1 MDQMAQTILITGA
14 STGIGQETAKY
25 FLKKG
30 WNVAAT
36 MRNPDAATGFDAH
49 DRLKLLHLDVLDT
62 GSIDAAITATI
73 AEFGSINVLL
83 NNAGYGTQGPIEA
96 ASSEQIARQFDT
108 NVTGL
113 IAVMQ
118 AIIPHFRGNKSGT
131 IINVSSIGGRIT
143 LPFYSLYHGTKWAVE
158 GITESLTFELGQFGI
173 RMKLIEPGAIATDF
187 GGRSMDY
194 LEKEGLDAYDDM
206 LARFNKARD
215 EAVKS
220 SAAPI
225 DVAKVIYKA
234 ATDNSSRLRYLVG
247 KDAKLFWRLRRVFG
261 DSFILNAV
269 KRRLG

>member
-1 MDQMAQTILITGA
+1 MAQTILITGA

-36 MRNPDAATGFDAH
+36 MRNPDAATGFDAQ
-49 DRLKLLHLDVLDT
+49 DRLKLLRLDVLDQA
-62 GSIDAAITATI
+62 SIDAAIAETI
-73 AEFGSINVLL
+73 AAFGPIDVLL
-83 NNAGYGTQGPIEA
+83 NNAGYGTQGPLEA
-96 ASSEQIARQFDT
+96 ATSEQVERQFDT
-108 NVTGL
+108 NVIGL

-118 AIIPHFRGNKSGT
+118 SIIPHMREKASGT

-158 GITESLTFELGQFGI
+158 GITESLTFELALLGI

-194 LEKEGLDAYDDM
+194 LTKEGLHAYDDM
-206 LARFNKARD
+206 LARFNAARD
-215 EAVKS
+215 KAVAS
-220 SAAPI
+220 SSSPL

-234 ATDNSSRLRYLVG
+234 ATDKSSRLRYLAG
-247 KDAKLFWRLRRVFG
+247 GDAKLFWRLRRIFG
-261 DSFILNAV
+261 DKFILNAV